1 MKNPERIC
9 LPTLSQTFKAN
20 PYPVYDSFR
29 SPECSIV
36 AVRLPTGV
44 EGWLVTGHAAV
55 RQLLSDRRLSKVS
68 PSARKRRDTSL
79 RSEADKTAECLFDHF
94 LAMDPPD
101 HTRLRSVVAR
111 EFSNKR
117 MEGLRESLREIAG
130 RLLDAIAPRGKADLI
145 EAFALPFPL
154 KVICELV
161 GVPAADE
168 VLVQRWSALLFKAD
182 FDDPDQIPA
191 IARDIENYLA
201 ALAQS
206 KCNARDDSICSA
218 LVAAQELGTMADKEV
233 TATLFLL
240 LFAGHETSVNLF
252 GNGIVALLSNPT
264 EWSKLCTNGG
274 LAAAAVDE
282 LLRFDSP
289 LEVATPRFAL
299 SEIRIEDVRI
309 QTGDLVFI
317 VLGAANRD
325 PRIFE
330 NPDRLDIGRIRPHD
344 HVAFGHGI
352 HRCVGAGLARLE
364 AEVGFTELSRR
375 FPDLELDAKHSDLIW
390 KLGLGMRGVV
400 SLPVRFAPQNRNR
413 S

>member
-1 MKNPERIC
+1 MKNPERID
-9 LPTLSQTFKAN
+9 LPTLSQAFKAN

-29 SPECSIV
+29 SSERSIV

-44 EGWLVTGHAAV
+44 EGWLVTGHTAV
-55 RQLLSDRRLSKVS
+55 RQLLLDPRLSKVS
-68 PSARKRRDTSL
+68 PSARKKRDTSL
-79 RSEADKTAECLFDHF
+79 QSEADEAAGCLFNHF

-101 HTRLRSVVAR
+101 HTRLRSIVAR
-111 EFSNKR
+111 EFSNRR
-117 MEGLRESLREIAG
+117 MERLRERLREIAAQ
-130 RLLDAIAPRGKADLI
+130 LLDEIAPHGKADLI

-161 GVPAADE
+161 GAPAADE

-191 IARDIENYLA
+191 IARDVENYLV
-201 ALAQS
+201 ALAQ
-206 KCNARDDSICSA
+206 KKRTARDDSICSA
-218 LVAAQELGTMADKEV
+218 LVAAQSLGTMSEKEV

-252 GNGIVALLSNPT
+252 GNGIVALLNNPT
-264 EWSKLCTNGG
+264 EWSKLCANGELTG
-274 LAAAAVDE
+274 VAVDE

-309 QTGDLVFI
+309 QAGDLVFI
-317 VLGAANRD
+317 GLGAANRD

-330 NPDRLDIGRIRPHD
+330 NPDRLDIGRVRLHD

-364 AEVGFTELSRR
+364 AEVGFSELSRR
-375 FPDLELDAKHSDLIW
+375 FPDLELDAKNSDLIW